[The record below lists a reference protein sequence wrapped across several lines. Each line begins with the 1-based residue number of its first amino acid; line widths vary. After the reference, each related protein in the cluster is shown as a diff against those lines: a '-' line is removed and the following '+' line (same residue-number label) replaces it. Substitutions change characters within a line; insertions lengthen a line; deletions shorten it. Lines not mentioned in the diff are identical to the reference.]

1 LRARATAAVGG
12 VPAVVVELFLRGRPG
27 WRVTVGVGCGVCG
40 APVGVTA
47 AALAM
52 AASTSG
58 RYLMRFRVPGW
69 RPFGFGRL
77 MLKVGGGDPGALGG
91 GGFGRRMVELMTVLY
106 VGGRM

>member
-1 LRARATAAVGG
+1 LRARATATVGG
-12 VPAVVVELFLRGRPG
+12 VPAVVVGLFLRGRPG
-27 WRVTVGVGCGVCG
+27 RRVTVNVGCGDCG
-40 APVGVTA
+40 APVGATA

-58 RYLMRFRVPGW
+58 RHLMRFRAPGW

-91 GGFGRRMVELMTVLY
+91 GGFGGRMVELMTVSY

>member
-1 LRARATAAVGG
+1 LRVRATAAVGG
-12 VPAVVVELFLRGRPG
+12 VPVVVVVLFLRGRPG
-27 WRVTVGVGCGVCG
+27 RRVTVDVGCGVCG

-52 AASTSG
+52 VPSTSG
-58 RYLMRFRVPGW
+58 RHLMRFRAPGW

-77 MLKVGGGDPGALGG
+77 MLKVGGSEPGALGG
-91 GGFGRRMVELMTVLY
+91 GGFGGRMVVLMTVSY